1 MRTIARQRGAAL
13 LIVMALLAM
22 GGTYLLVSALGTAS
36 SRTAADRE
44 TSARAL
50 SDARSALLGW
60 VAAKAFESGESN
72 PGRLPC
78 PESLADAGTG
88 TASEGTAASF
98 CTLPAVGRLPWK
110 TLGLPRLVDSAGEP
124 LWYVVGANWANY
136 SAIASLVINSD
147 TPGQL
152 SVDGTANAAV
162 ALIIAPGVPLGV
174 QASANCTART
184 QKRQALPPDLRDY
197 LECQNA
203 SSPADATFASSGPAD
218 SFNDQVVQIRTVD
231 VMPVIEA
238 GIAKRIERDVAPVLK
253 SVYAGAEWGLSTANT
268 VLPYATPFTNPG
280 TSNYQG
286 SLGQTQGL
294 LPVSYYRSPA
304 VGCPTSPV
312 DPRCTTTGV
321 AWGTPSGAKTGGS
334 GSLWATPTCYGV
346 DSATDYAECVGWY
359 QGGTMTIAVSDP
371 ALSIA
376 TALRTFNTANHTVT
390 VYAWRYTYSSFC
402 GCWLTSSMSATST
415 AVSRSFNSDGSVS
428 FVATVSLPWVS
439 SSDWGY
445 FQIDAMRPTF
455 SDHAVL
461 DTADATTGWFLRN
474 EWHKFAYYAIAPS
487 QAASG
492 AAPRNCQ
499 DGSGNCLT
507 VTNLSGSNKRA
518 VLVLGGRNLA
528 NQTHPS
534 ANLTDYLE
542 NAENRN
548 GDTTFTQ
555 DKVGPATNDRI
566 VVLDQSS

>member
-1 MRTIARQRGAAL
+1 M
-13 LIVMALLAM
+13 LILMALLAM

-36 SRTAADRE
+36 SRTATERD

-50 SDARSALLGW
+50 GDARSALLGW
-60 VAAKAFESGESN
+60 VAKQALESAESN

-98 CTLPAVGRLPWK
+98 CTLPAAGRLPWK

-162 ALIIAPGVPLGV
+162 ALIIAPGAALSVP
-174 QASANCTART
+174 ASANCTART
-184 QKRQALPPDLRDY
+184 QTRQALPPDLRDY

-203 SSPADATFASSGPAD
+203 SSPADTTFATNGPSG
-218 SFNDQVVQIRTVD
+218 SFNDQIVQIRTND

-238 GIAKRIERDVAPVLK
+238 AIAKRIERDVAPVLK
-253 SVYAGAEWGLSTANT
+253 GVYAGAEWGLSAANT
-268 VLPYATPFTNPG
+268 VMPYAAPFADPG
-280 TSNYQG
+280 TSAYQG
-286 SLGQTQGL
+286 VGGQTQGL
-294 LPVSYYRSPA
+294 LPVSYYRTSPIP
-304 VGCPTSPV
+304 GCPTAPV
-312 DPRCTTTGV
+312 DPRCTTTAI
-321 AWGTPSGAKTGGS
+321 AWGAVGAAQTGGS
-334 GSLWATPTCYGV
+334 ATLWAPPSCSG
-346 DSATDYAECVGWY
+346 SSSFGSCNGWY
-359 QGGTMTIAVSDP
+359 QNGDISIALSDP
-371 ALSIA
+371 ALNMAS
-376 TALRTFNTANHTVT
+376 ALRTFNTADHTVT
-390 VYAWRYTYSSFC
+390 VFGWRYTYNGFC
-402 GCWLTSSMSATST
+402 GCWLTTPISATST

-428 FVATVSLPWVS
+428 FIASVALPFIS

-445 FQIDAMRPTF
+445 FQIDAARPVF

-461 DTADATTGWFLRN
+461 DSANATTGWFVRN
-474 EWHKFAYYAIAPS
+474 EWHKFVYYAIAPS

-499 DGSGNCLT
+499 DVGGNCLT
-507 VTNLSGSNKRA
+507 VTNLAGANKRA
-518 VLVLGGRNLA
+518 VLVLGGRSLA
-528 NQTHPS
+528 NAARPN